1 MNLTKK
7 QLRLILTA
15 AIAVIGMLVVFNS
28 FFPRGPQETWTG
40 PGTGEVVIEI
50 PNGAN
55 LAEIGRIL
63 ASAGVVESAS
73 FFSIA
78 TYDRDEAKRIQ
89 PGRYSMAFK
98 MGSDEA
104 IDRLL
109 DSSNRL
115 ELKVVLPE
123 GMRLSDSVRSIARQ
137 LSVEADDVKQ
147 VINQLERGELSVTL
161 PEYAQNSAEGFL
173 FPATYRF
180 ADNVT
185 IEEVVVAVINRHF
198 QAEKNTSLLAAA
210 SEIGFGPREILT
222 MASLVEAEAYPNDFG
237 KVARTIRNRLELGM
251 PLQFDATVNYALGT
265 KKLLFTPEEFAFDS
279 PYNTYM
285 YPGLPPG
292 PIGSPGEAAI
302 AAVINPPKG
311 DWLYFVSTNPDKG
324 ITKFTADYQEFLKF
338 RAEFQAWYR
347 ENR

>member
-1 MNLTKK
+1 MKLGKK
-7 QLRLILTA
+7 YFRFALIA
-15 AIAVIGMLVVFNS
+15 AVTIFALLITLLS
-28 FFPRGPQETWTG
+28 IFPRGPQETWTG
-40 PGTGEVVIEI
+40 PGTGEVVVEI
-50 PNGAN
+50 PNGVN
-55 LAEIGRIL
+55 LTEIGRIL
-63 ASAGVVESAS
+63 ADAGVVESAS
-73 FFSIA
+73 LFSIA
-78 TYDRDEAKRIQ
+78 TYDREEAKLIQ
-89 PGRYSMAFK
+89 PGRYSMALQ

-109 DSSNRL
+109 DSKNRL
-115 ELKVVLPE
+115 ELKIVLPE
-123 GMRLSDSVRSIARQ
+123 GMRLADSVKSIARQ
-137 LSVEADDVKQ
+137 LSLEIDEVQRV
-147 VINQLERGELSVTL
+147 VNQLERGKLSVSL
-161 PEYAQNSAEGFL
+161 PVYAQNSAEGFL
-173 FPATYRF
+173 FPATYRLT
-180 ADNVT
+180 DNASV
-185 IEEVVVAVINRHF
+185 EEVIVSIVNRYI
-198 QAEKNTSLLAAA
+198 QAEKSTGFVDSAT
-210 SEIGFGPREILT
+210 EIGFTPREILT

-279 PYNTYM
+279 PYNTYK

-302 AAVINPPKG
+302 LAVINPPKG